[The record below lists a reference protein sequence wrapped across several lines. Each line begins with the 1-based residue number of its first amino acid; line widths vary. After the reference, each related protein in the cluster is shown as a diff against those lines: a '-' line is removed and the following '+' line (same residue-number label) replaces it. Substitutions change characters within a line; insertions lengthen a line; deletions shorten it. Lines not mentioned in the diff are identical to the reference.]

1 MKRIVI
7 LVMLLSLVF
16 SGCIFKRKTNYEFL
30 HSADQIDS
38 IVLLDNDDHNTLL
51 DREPDPTVLC
61 VISEDEFESVIS
73 TLANIPGNEFINDPP
88 RGYGSVVVRIT
99 YSNGDFELIGRHNS
113 SVHLASGRNY
123 AENFLFNQEGFSE
136 FLLKYVDE
144 SEFADWP

>member
-1 MKRIVI
+1 MKRIAI

-30 HSADQIDS
+30 HSADQIVS

-51 DREPDPTVLC
+51 AREPNPTVLC
-61 VISEDEFESVIS
+61 VISEEEFESVIS
-73 TLANIPGNEFINDPP
+73 TLANIPGNKVINDPP
-88 RGYGSVVVRIT
+88 RGYGSVVIRIT

-113 SVHLASGRNY
+113 SVHLASGRDY
-123 AENFLFNQEGFSE
+123 SENFLFNQEGFCE

>member
-7 LVMLLSLVF
+7 LVMMLSLVL

-30 HSADQIDS
+30 HSADQIVS
-38 IVLLDNDDHNTLL
+38 IVILDNDDHNPLL
-51 DREPDPTVLC
+51 EDEPDPTVLC
-61 VISEDEFESVIS
+61 VISEDAFDSVIS
-73 TLANIPGNEFINDPP
+73 TLENIPGNEFLNDPP
-88 RGYGSVVVRIT
+88 EGYGSVVIRIT

-123 AENFLFNQEGFSE
+123 SENFLFNQERFCE

>member
-1 MKRIVI
+1 MIIWKNSDFDGLGARYSCTID
-7 LVMLLSLVF
+7 
-16 SGCIFKRKTNYEFL
+16 
-30 HSADQIDS
+30 ADGTIY
-38 IVLLDNDDHNTLL
+38 IAGAEGPN
-51 DREPDPTVLC
+51 LC